1 MRSRYNT
8 DRQEVAYKLPPY
20 DVKQWELFCGISI
33 TTISTKLRV
42 PLMVSTANAGL
53 ISSGAFEHTFFAR
66 AVAFI
71 FLLFGLRTSMDGCI
85 AGWRPSVERDRLFDQ
100 TKGFLLNI
108 REFYIIMSRKSR
120 HGTRLMSLI
129 GSTFH

>member
-1 MRSRYNT
+1 M
-8 DRQEVAYKLPPY
+8 
-20 DVKQWELFCGISI
+20 GISI

-71 FLLFGLRTSMDGCI
+71 FFLFGIRTFMDGCI

-108 REFYIIMSRKSR
+108 RDFYIIMSRKFR